1 MSADDENRFRPKPGR
16 IRSDTPKASKTKSF
30 FTQVR
35 KITRQHQAAA
45 SRDPSMPSSARPS
58 SPGRSRA
65 VVASGKGVNRQH
77 DFQGAKKSRLDLTIQ
92 IQPQKSNSR
101 KNI

>member
-45 SRDPSMPSSARPS
+45 A
-58 SPGRSRA
+58 
-65 VVASGKGVNRQH
+65 
-77 DFQGAKKSRLDLTIQ
+77 
-92 IQPQKSNSR
+92 
-101 KNI
+101 